1 MTVQPPPPSLAY
13 FQRLREKLA
22 GQTNIRLI
30 LIELFLDLAIEETF
44 DQSRRDHLNRARELV
59 RDVQRDLDQDQML
72 RDVQRE
78 PTDVLTKMRTGKL

>member
-1 MTVQPPPPSLAY
+1 MMQLTLA
-13 FQRLREKLA
+13 
-22 GQTNIRLI
+22 
-30 LIELFLDLAIEETF
+30 ELLLDLAIEGTF

-59 RDVQRDLDQDQML
+59 RDVQRDLDQDQLL